1 MQIPK
6 SIPAHRS
13 HARASSCASSHNS
26 IPRGNG
32 PQAPPALTLI
42 LPVMCG
48 WSTQKYST
56 SPGLVNVNEN
66 ESLVSSACDLNA
78 RAFSATKC
86 GMSSW
91 LTHLTVVPG
100 AIVSSFG
107 VNVKLLIAISTVF
120 PSVGAATGTAFD
132 SVALLKCA
140 NARSANANRTPTY
153 ARMPR
158 PSATPVVGAC
168 QDKFNM

>member
-1 MQIPK
+1 
-6 SIPAHRS
+6 
-13 HARASSCASSHNS
+13 
-26 IPRGNG
+26 
-32 PQAPPALTLI
+32 
-42 LPVMCG
+42 MCG

-86 GMSSW
+86 GISSW

-100 AIVSSFG
+100 VIVSSFG
-107 VNVKLLIAISTVF
+107 VNVKLLIEISTVF
-120 PSVGAATGTAFD
+120 LPVGAEAGFT

-140 NARSANANRTPTY
+140 NARRANATKTRTAAMR
-153 ARMPR
+153 ARMSRR
-158 PSATPVVGAC
+158 PAAPLTGASRDTFDMWVVPFEAG
-168 QDKFNM
+168 